1 VLDDVITEQRA
12 LELFVQSNNAH
23 TERPWS
29 VNILTLDYDGAGA
42 DQTSR
47 SARPTDRPTV
57 NGSHCAMRSAVEPF
71 VEPLL
76 VTTVLSSKS
85 FRLCSVAT

>member
-1 VLDDVITEQRA
+1 MLDDVITEQRA

-42 DQTSR
+42 DQTS
-47 SARPTDRPTV
+47 PTDRPTV
-57 NGSHCAMRSAVEPF
+57 NGSHCAMLKRAFS
-71 VEPLL
+71 
-76 VTTVLSSKS
+76 
-85 FRLCSVAT
+85 RCNRC

>member
-1 VLDDVITEQRA
+1 MLDDVITEQRA

-47 SARPTDRPTV
+47 SARPTDRPLT
-57 NGSHCAMRSAVEPF
+57 AVTAQCSSVQPF
-71 VEPLL
+71 N
-76 VTTVLSSKS
+76 S
-85 FRLCSVAT
+85 

>member
-1 VLDDVITEQRA
+1 MLDDVITEQRA

-47 SARPTDRPTV
+47 SARPTNRPLTAIIAQCSSV
-57 NGSHCAMRSAVEPF
+57 QPF

-76 VTTVLSSKS
+76 VTPVLSSKS